1 MQVTPI
7 SFGHKHIMKKLWKKN
22 KLPTVKRGLYGDLLT
37 KDNLSLEHGN
47 PVSLGGKT
55 ITDNLFLASKE
66 KNHARGNRP
75 ITEFLTKEMAEAYF
89 EQFKDVVVKIG
100 KQIVFVG
107 NDYIQRA
114 TKTLKSLGVNLN

>member
-1 MQVTPI
+1 
-7 SFGHKHIMKKLWKKN
+7 MKRSMFIFEKN
-22 KLPTVKRGLYGDLLT
+22 LDGVEIVPAPC
-37 KDNLSLEHGN
+37 N
-47 PVSLGGKT
+47 
-55 ITDNLFLASKE
+55 FLASKE